1 MQEGLKLVGTA
12 RCWYTD
18 ENGNKIHY
26 TEKKNAIVNAGFN
39 FVRHAVADAD
49 ARPNVMKYVA
59 IGQGS
64 SATAVTMT
72 ALEDEG
78 NRVEGTWSF
87 DEDGKSF
94 TITAVFARN
103 TITKKIQEAGVF
115 NAETDGTMLDRVVYA
130 EPTPAIPNLKFTQTL
145 TFEVA

>member
-1 MQEGLKLVGTA
+1 MKENLKIVGTA

-18 ENGNKIHY
+18 ENGNKIHC
-26 TEKKNAIVNAGFN
+26 TEKKNAIVNSGFD
-39 FVRHAVADAD
+39 FVRHAIADAG
-49 ARPNVMKYVA
+49 ARPNIMKYVA

-87 DEDGKSF
+87 DEGGKSF
-94 TITAVFARN
+94 TITAVFPRN
-103 TITKKIQEAGVF
+103 TITKKIQEVSVF
-115 NAETDGTMLDRVVYA
+115 NAETAGAMLDRAVYA
-130 EPTPAIPNLKFTQTL
+130 EPIPALPNLEFTQTL
-145 TFEVA
+145 TFELA